1 MAKWTID
8 PAHTIIGFKIKH
20 LVISTVKGRFN
31 EFAGKV
37 ETKDDSFENALIE
50 FTANTASISTNNE
63 ARDNHLRS
71 PDMFDSSKFPEMK
84 FISSS
89 FTKTSDNKFKVI
101 GDLTIKGV
109 TKSITFDASFE
120 GIVMGLYGKRV
131 AAFSLSGIINRLD
144 FGVAWNAVMETGGL
158 VVANEVNLDIEV
170 ELTEEVIIS

>member
-1 MAKWTID
+1 
-8 PAHTIIGFKIKH
+8 
-20 LVISTVKGRFN
+20 
-31 EFAGKV
+31 
-37 ETKDDSFENALIE
+37 
-50 FTANTASISTNNE
+50 
-63 ARDNHLRS
+63 
-71 PDMFDSSKFPEMK
+71 MFDSSKFPEMK

>member
-8 PAHTIIGFKIKH
+8 PAHTLIGFKIKH

-31 EFAGKV
+31 EFSGMV
-37 ETKDDSFENALIE
+37 ETEDDSFDNALIE

-84 FISSS
+84 FTSTSFKKSS
-89 FTKTSDNKFKVI
+89 DDKFKVV

-109 TKSITFDASFE
+109 TKSVSFDASFE

-131 AAFSLSGIINRLD
+131 AAFSLSGIVNRQD
-144 FGVAWNAVMETGGL
+144 FGVSWNAIMETGGL

-170 ELTEEVIIS
+170 ELIEG